1 MVLGKNNGGDLGPVN
16 QFSNLIK
23 IKMVFPQPG
32 GISQRGGGGE
42 GDRVLRGG
50 EG

>member
-32 GISQRGGGGE
+32 GISQRGGGE